1 MGLAGLCYRCDR
13 YSRTAG
19 HLLENGQ
26 AVIDMLMVE
35 TSKLTKKYGS
45 NTVVDNLNLKIEEG
59 QIFGFLGPNG
69 AGKTTTILMM
79 LGLTEPNSGT
89 ATIAGFNSTR
99 EPLKVKRIT
108 GYIPEKVGFYGDM
121 SAWSNLIYTAN
132 LNDIHGKKADEAVAR
147 AIEDVGLKEKARELV
162 STFSKGMKQRLAI
175 ADVLVKQPKVAFLDE
190 PTSGI
195 DPAGITQILDLISL
209 IAKKNNMTIIMS
221 SHQLNQVERICSHI
235 GIMSKGKLVVEG
247 SIEQLGKKA
256 EGGKYTIEIQ
266 LTEVNRDI
274 LEGIRSI
281 KGVLNV
287 EHQENSLKISCTEDL
302 RREISRVISDK
313 NGLITQMKLQS
324 FALEDIYL
332 KYFKEA

>member
-1 MGLAGLCYRCDR
+1 MGSFPHNCPG
-13 YSRTAG
+13 YSGFTG
-19 HLLENGQ
+19 VILENGQ

-35 TSKLTKKYGS
+35 TSKLTKKYGG

-79 LGLTEPNSGT
+79 LGLTEPNSGS
-89 ATIAGFNSTR
+89 ASIAGFNSTR

-108 GYIPEKVGFYGDM
+108 GYIPEKVGFYTDM
-121 SAWSNLIYTAN
+121 SARNNLLYTAN
-132 LNDIHGKKADEAVAR
+132 LNSISGKKADDLVAQ
-147 AIEDVGLKEKARELV
+147 AMEDVGLKEKSDALV

-175 ADVLVKQPKVAFLDE
+175 ADILVKQPKVAFLDE

-209 IAKKNNMTIIMS
+209 IAKKNNMTIVMS

-235 GIMSKGKLVVEG
+235 GIMSKGKLVIEG
-247 SIEQLGKKA
+247 SIEQLSKKA
-256 EGGKYTIEIQ
+256 GGGKYTIEIQ
-266 LTEVNRDI
+266 LSEITQEIVDA
-274 LEGIRSI
+274 LKSV

-287 EHQENSLKISCTEDL
+287 ERAEDNLRVTCTEDL
-302 RREISRVISDK
+302 RRQISKVISDK

-324 FALEDIYL
+324 YALEDIYL

>member
-1 MGLAGLCYRCDR
+1 
-13 YSRTAG
+13 
-19 HLLENGQ
+19 
-26 AVIDMLMVE
+26 MLMVE
-35 TSKLTKKYGS
+35 ASKLTKKYGGV
-45 NTVVDNLNLKIEEG
+45 TVVDNLNLKIEEG

-89 ATIAGFNSTR
+89 ASIAGFNSTR

-108 GYIPEKVGFYGDM
+108 GYIPEKVGFYSDM
-121 SAWSNLIYTAN
+121 SAKNNLMYTAN
-132 LNDIHGKKADEAVAR
+132 LNGINGKKADEAVAQ
-147 AIEDVGLKEKARELV
+147 AIEDVGLKDKTDDLV

-195 DPAGITQILDLISL
+195 DPAGITQILDLISN

-247 SIEQLGKKA
+247 SIEQLSKKA
-256 EGGKYTIEIQ
+256 GGGQYTIEIQ
-266 LTEVNRDI
+266 LSEITQDMI
-274 LEGIRSI
+274 DSMKSI
-281 KGVLNV
+281 KGVLSVDRV
-287 EHQENSLKISCTEDL
+287 EDVLRIICTEDL
-302 RREISRVISDK
+302 RRQISKVISDK

-324 FALEDIYL
+324 YALEDIYL
-332 KYFKEA
+332 KYFREA

>member
-1 MGLAGLCYRCDR
+1 
-13 YSRTAG
+13 
-19 HLLENGQ
+19 
-26 AVIDMLMVE
+26 MLMVE
-35 TSKLTKKYGS
+35 TSKLTKKYGG

-89 ATIAGFNSTR
+89 ASIAGFNSTR

-108 GYIPEKVGFYGDM
+108 GYIPEKVGFYADM
-121 SAWSNLIYTAN
+121 SAKNNLLYTAN
-132 LNDIHGKKADEAVAR
+132 LNGIEGKKADDAVFQ
-147 AIEDVGLKEKARELV
+147 AIEDVGLKDKANELV

-175 ADVLVKQPKVAFLDE
+175 ADILVKQPKVAFLDE

-195 DPAGITQILDLISL
+195 DPAGITQILDLISA
-209 IAKKNNMTIIMS
+209 IAKKNKMTIVMS

-247 SIEQLGKKA
+247 SIEQLSKKA
-256 EGGKYTIEIQ
+256 GGGKYTIEIQ
-266 LTEVNRDI
+266 LSEITQNMVEAIKAV
-274 LEGIRSI
+274 
-281 KGVLNV
+281 KGVLSV
-287 EHQENSLKISCTEDL
+287 ERTDDVLHIICTEDL
-302 RREISRVISDK
+302 RREISKVISDK

-324 FALEDIYL
+324 YALEDIYL
-332 KYFKEA
+332 KYFREA

>member
-1 MGLAGLCYRCDR
+1 
-13 YSRTAG
+13 
-19 HLLENGQ
+19 
-26 AVIDMLMVE
+26 MLMVE
-35 TSKLTKKYGS
+35 ASKLTKKYGGV
-45 NTVVDNLNLKIEEG
+45 TVVDNLNLKIEEG

-89 ATIAGFNSTR
+89 ASIAGFNSTR

-108 GYIPEKVGFYGDM
+108 GYIPEKVGFYSDM
-121 SAWSNLIYTAN
+121 SAKNNLMYTAN
-132 LNDIHGKKADEAVAR
+132 LNGINGKKADEAVAQ
-147 AIEDVGLKEKARELV
+147 AIEDVGLKDKTDDLV

-195 DPAGITQILDLISL
+195 DPAGITQILDLISN

-235 GIMSKGKLVVEG
+235 GIMSRGKLVVEG
-247 SIEQLGKKA
+247 SIEQLSKKA
-256 EGGKYTIEIQ
+256 GGGQYTIEIQ
-266 LTEVNRDI
+266 LSEITQDMI
-274 LEGIRSI
+274 DSMKSI
-281 KGVLNV
+281 KGVLSVDRV
-287 EHQENSLKISCTEDL
+287 EDVLRIICTEDL
-302 RREISRVISDK
+302 RRQISKVISDK

-324 FALEDIYL
+324 YALEDIYL
-332 KYFKEA
+332 KYFREA

>member
-1 MGLAGLCYRCDR
+1 
-13 YSRTAG
+13 
-19 HLLENGQ
+19 
-26 AVIDMLMVE
+26 MLMVE
-35 TSKLTKKYGS
+35 ASKLTKKYGGV
-45 NTVVDNLNLKIEEG
+45 TVVDNLNLKIEEG

-89 ATIAGFNSTR
+89 ASIAGFNSTR

-108 GYIPEKVGFYGDM
+108 GYIPEKVGFYSDM
-121 SAWSNLIYTAN
+121 SAKNNLMYTAN
-132 LNDIHGKKADEAVAR
+132 LNGINGKKADEGVAQ
-147 AIEDVGLKEKARELV
+147 AIEDVGLKDKTDDLV

-195 DPAGITQILDLISL
+195 DPAGITQILDLISN

-247 SIEQLGKKA
+247 SIEQLSKKA
-256 EGGKYTIEIQ
+256 GGGQYTIEIQ
-266 LTEVNRDI
+266 LSEITQDMI
-274 LEGIRSI
+274 DSMKSI
-281 KGVLNV
+281 KGVLSVDRV
-287 EHQENSLKISCTEDL
+287 EDVLRIICTEDL
-302 RREISRVISDK
+302 RRQISKVISDK

-324 FALEDIYL
+324 YALEDIYL
-332 KYFKEA
+332 KYFREA